1 MKCLILISI
10 LVLSACSSTSKIST
24 SSDIAN
30 IMNLIALTEEKA
42 PNGIKGTFQLPI
54 KAAGVQRGI
63 VYLNTETDYRD
74 RRNITIALHPKL
86 IDAFTKKYGSSPNSY
101 FLNKTIEVTGEA
113 KRMKIYFLSKGKITK
128 KYYFQTHIKVSSLSQ
143 IKVLS

>member
-1 MKCLILISI
+1 LKCLILISI